1 MTTFPVGKKSECR
14 LVILSKNSSIQ
25 KQVLAIQRMRKNG
38 QYKKG
43 GGRGEVQ
50 SIVNISQILDLA
62 GKDFKAAIINTSK
75 ALK

>member
-1 MTTFPVGKKSECR
+1 MANT
-14 LVILSKNSSIQ
+14 
-25 KQVLAIQRMRKNG
+25 
-38 QYKKG
+38 KKG
-43 GGRGEVQ
+43 VVGGEVQ